1 MKHFNCLLLT
11 IIIYL
16 LGNYLRAENF
26 VFHSSL
32 AIESINLASVPSAN
46 ATEWSHFQDTTIEF
60 YAEFAPGTQSKWS
73 NNSNVRSYEA
83 VDTLMRVIG
92 GNYDGD
98 HSWMNQHIFGEIFV
112 LGTASNSY
120 LRFGFY
126 DISFNTGSVETKI
139 GAPKFTSTS
148 NLHIYDTIDDL
159 VSILKP
165 TLVVDPTITYNDYF
179 LADYDTSDEVSYSQ
193 ANISHISGD
202 IYSNT
207 TIAEIIP
214 EPSTFSLAMGI
225 LAILVIAMRRH
236 LSCIQY

>member
-1 MKHFNCLLLT
+1 MKHFSYLLLT
-11 IIIYL
+11 VIL
-16 LGNYLRAENF
+16 SFFNTYLRADNF

-32 AIESINLASVPSAN
+32 AIESVDVASVPSAT
-46 ATEWSHFQDTTIEF
+46 ATEWSLFQDTTIEF

-112 LGTASNSY
+112 LGTAGNSY

-126 DISFNTGSVETKI
+126 DISFNTGSVFTKI
-139 GAPKFTSTS
+139 GAPKFTSNS
-148 NLHIYDTIDDL
+148 NLYTYDTIDDL

-165 TLVVDPTITYNDYF
+165 TSVINPTITYNDYF

-193 ANISHISGD
+193 VNISHFSGD

-214 EPSTFSLAMGI
+214 EPSTFSLALSI
-225 LAILVIAMRRH
+225 AAILVIAMRRH
-236 LSCIQY
+236 LNCAE